1 MLRVSLSS
9 VSDAVGGTAY
19 CHKVAA
25 RGGGGPRARYAQAAK
40 PARLQAHRTATPDG
54 STYRASHMIY
64 VAFLLG
70 TGLGAAVVFW
80 LRRTQ
85 SKGRRRIPK
94 EWPLALRPLVN
105 SREKQ
110 VWIWLAKV
118 MFDQQILIKLPVT
131 RFTAPAAH
139 SDAAHWY
146 QLLNGVYCTFTLCN
160 MDGMVIGCIDVLGPN
175 GLSMGNQTLKHTL
188 LSQCGVHY
196 AVVDPANLPHLIQI
210 RTAFLGEHAA
220 RGDSHSQLD
229 SRLKNVSE
237 ILHATVGRQRST
249 KSQAA
254 AQLDA
259 ALPNTS
265 GYSESVL
272 ASGWEQN
279 SFVTPL
285 DSRAGKFR

>member
-1 MLRVSLSS
+1 
-9 VSDAVGGTAY
+9 
-19 CHKVAA
+19 
-25 RGGGGPRARYAQAAK
+25 
-40 PARLQAHRTATPDG
+40 
-54 STYRASHMIY
+54 MIY

-146 QLLNGVYCTFTLCN
+146 QLLNGVYCTFTICKA
-160 MDGMVIGCIDVLGPN
+160 DGKVMGCLDVPGKNALPR
-175 GLSMGNQTLKHTL
+175 STRMLKHSL
-188 LSQCGVHY
+188 LTQCGLPY
-196 AVVDPANLPHLIQI
+196 WVVRSSSLPTVAEI
-210 RTAFLGEHAA
+210 RAEFLGESPTAQSMREREQEERAIIAA
-220 RGDSHSQLD
+220 QANLRSAI
-229 SRLKNVSE
+229 N
-237 ILHATVGRQRST
+237 RQRNIRHSDFSPMSNWPSST
-249 KSQAA
+249 TGDTRASDLSSQW
-254 AQLDA
+254 QD
-259 ALPNTS
+259 
-265 GYSESVL
+265 
-272 ASGWEQN
+272 N
-279 SFVTPL
+279 SFLVPL
-285 DSRAGKFR
+285 DSRKGDLL